1 MPKIV
6 LDNISTLERLAKIN
20 ENFQKIED
28 YINDKVY
35 SRQSDGNPNSLLD
48 NLDVNN
54 KRLLNIPEASSP
66 TDPVRQVDMENY
78 LEDEFVDYLKTEY
91 GLGDGYDA
99 SIWDAKQNTLVSGVN
114 IKTVNGAS
122 LLGSGD
128 IVIEGGSGG
137 GGTTNHSLLTNR
149 DIADQHPIASITG
162 LTVALD
168 SKASSTHTH
177 ALSDVTGLE
186 TALAGKASAVH
197 VHDIAGVTGLQ
208 LALDSKAASTHTHAI
223 ADVTNLQVTLDGKAS
238 TDIATTSVNGLM
250 SSTDKTKLNGVA
262 TGATANA
269 TDASLRDRA
278 THTGSQAISTVTG
291 LQTALDGKQAASANI
306 RNIHIGTTAPGDT
319 SFLWLDTN

>member
-78 LEDEFVDYLKTEY
+78 LEDEFIPKLESEY

-99 SIWDAKQNTLVSGVN
+99 SIWNAKQDVLVSGVN
-114 IKTVNGAS
+114 IKTVNGTS
-122 LLGSGD
+122 LLGSGN
-128 IVIEGGSGG
+128 IVIAGGGGSG
-137 GGTTNHSLLTNR
+137 TDDHSLLTNR

-162 LTVALD
+162 LPAALD

-177 ALSDVTGLE
+177 VTSDVTGLD
-186 TALAGKASAVH
+186 TALAGKASALH
-197 VHDIAGVTGLQ
+197 THDIAGVTGLQ
-208 LALDSKAASTHTHAI
+208 AALDSKAASTHTHAI
-223 ADVTNLQVTLDGKAS
+223 ADVTNLQTTLDGKAS

-269 TDASLRDRA
+269 TDASLRDRT
-278 THTGSQAISTVTG
+278 THTGAQAISTVTG